1 MVKMHRSTKQLRS
14 AAVIAC
20 ALPCA
25 LGMVSNQAS
34 ATPVGTISTFSPS
47 LAGTPCANPEGL
59 AMDTQGNFYTAS
71 DIDGATTGTICVF
84 SPTGAFT
91 RTISIPPGPAGI
103 APLVGMLFEEP
114 RTLFVA
120 DTADG
125 NAPNGRLLRVDIS
138 TGAVAVLAS
147 GFAFPNA
154 IAEDGAGNL
163 YVSDSALGT
172 INRIRRDGT
181 HNVVWA
187 ASPLFQTSGFPPVGV
202 NDLAF
207 DCTNGNLFATNT
219 GDSRILRIPVLP
231 NGNAG
236 SVQIFADGATI
247 DARQRTTDALHG
259 ADGLAIDVAGNFY
272 VAANQ
277 VDEIQVI
284 SPAGRLIAR
293 YSGSGAA
300 TLDFPATLLFRRS
313 QVFLTNASLFDD
325 GVSSRI
331 LVLQAAM
338 PGQRLN

>member
-1 MVKMHRSTKQLRS
+1 MVKSLRNFRNQFFS
-14 AAVIAC
+14 V
-20 ALPCA
+20 ALMTCGL
-25 LGMVSNQAS
+25 LGTSSQAW
-34 ATPVGTISTFSPS
+34 ATPVGTISTFGPS

-71 DIDGATTGTICVF
+71 DIDGSTTGTICVF
-84 SPTGAFT
+84 SPNGTFT
-91 RTISIPPGPAGI
+91 RTISIPPGPAGV

-114 RTLFVA
+114 HTLFVA

-125 NAPNGRLLRVDIS
+125 NAPNGRLLRVDIP
-138 TGAVAVLAS
+138 TGNVTVLAS

-154 IAEDGAGNL
+154 IAEDGSGNL

-172 INRIRRDGT
+172 INRIRQDGS

-207 DCTNGNLFATNT
+207 DHSNNNLYATNT

-236 SVQIFADGATI
+236 TVQIFADGATI
-247 DARQRTTDALHG
+247 NARQNTTDALHG

-277 VDEIQVI
+277 VGEIQVI
-284 SPAGRLIAR
+284 SPSGRLIAR

-300 TLDFPATLLFRRS
+300 TLDFPATLLFKGT
-313 QVFLTNASLFDD
+313 QVYLTNASLFDD
-325 GVSSRI
+325 GVNSRI
-331 LVLQAAM
+331 LVLQAAL
-338 PGQRLN
+338 PGLPLN

>member
-1 MVKMHRSTKQLRS
+1 MAKSRHSTKRFLS
-14 AAVIAC
+14 VAFVVCAFGMAA
-20 ALPCA
+20 
-25 LGMVSNQAS
+25 NRAS
-34 ATPVGTISTFSPS
+34 AWSVGTISTFGPP
-47 LAGTPCANPEGL
+47 LVGTVCQNPEGL

-71 DIDGATTGTICVF
+71 DVDGATTGTICVF

-91 RTISIPPGPAGI
+91 RAISIPPGPAGV

-114 RTLFVA
+114 HTLFVA

-125 NAPNGRLLRVDIS
+125 NAPNGRLLSVDIP
-138 TGAVAVLAS
+138 TGAVTVLAS

-172 INRIRRDGT
+172 INRIRQDGT

-187 ASPLFQTSGFPPVGV
+187 SSPLFQTSGFPPVGV

-207 DCTNGNLFATNT
+207 DHNNSNLYATNT

-236 SVQIFADGATI
+236 NVQIFADGATI
-247 DARQRTTDALHG
+247 DARQNTTDALHG
-259 ADGLAIDVAGNFY
+259 ADGLAIDIAGNFY

-277 VDEIQVI
+277 VGEIQVI
-284 SPAGRLIAR
+284 SPTGRLIAR

-300 TLDFPATLLFRRS
+300 TLDFPATLLFKGS
-313 QVFLTNASLFDD
+313 QLFLTNASLFDD
-325 GVSSRI
+325 GVNSRI
-331 LVLQAAM
+331 LVLQAAL
-338 PGQRLN
+338 PGQPLN